1 MCWRVTIVG
10 TQVRHIQN
18 SNAEKP
24 KKAATSYC
32 SFQVAKV
39 FGMQLSPVM
48 MNQNMESIY
57 STVILIDKIVFNA
70 VRDIFEYKVSY
81 NH

>member
-18 SNAEKP
+18 SNAEET
-24 KKAATSYC
+24 KKAAASYC

-39 FGMQLSPVM
+39 FGMQLKPVM
-48 MNQNMESIY
+48 MNQNMGSIY
-57 STVILIDKIVFNA
+57 STFLF
-70 VRDIFEYKVSY
+70 IFLSG
-81 NH
+81 

>member
-18 SNAEKP
+18 FNAEET
-24 KKAATSYC
+24 KKAAASYC
-32 SFQVAKV
+32 SFQVVKL
-39 FGMQLSPVM
+39 FGMQSNPVI

-57 STVILIDKIVFNA
+57 STFLFIV
-70 VRDIFEYKVSY
+70 
-81 NH
+81 